1 MRFLIKGLK
10 ILSPSNKQD
19 KKYFCSTLDDF
30 DFRSDTQSEDS
41 LDGEP
46 IDGEAKRTV
55 SPAPPPPAGAFIK
68 SKWETVDPEQV
79 ENLGSYRSFSY
90 LI

>member
-1 MRFLIKGLK
+1 MTQSYYVHKH
-10 ILSPSNKQD
+10 
-19 KKYFCSTLDDF
+19 DF

-79 ENLGSYRSFSY
+79 ENL
-90 LI
+90 

>member
-1 MRFLIKGLK
+1 M
-10 ILSPSNKQD
+10 
-19 KKYFCSTLDDF
+19 T
-30 DFRSDTQSEDS
+30 FRSDTQSEDS

-46 IDGEAKRTV
+46 IDGETKRKV

-79 ENLGSYRSFSY
+79 QNLGFLLYMLYQS
-90 LI
+90 LAI